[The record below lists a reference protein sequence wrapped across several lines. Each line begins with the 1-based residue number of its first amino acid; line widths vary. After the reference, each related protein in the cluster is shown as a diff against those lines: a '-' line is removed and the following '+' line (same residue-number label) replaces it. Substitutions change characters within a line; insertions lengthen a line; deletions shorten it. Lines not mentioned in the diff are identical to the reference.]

1 MSKQAKAS
9 NASNAQKLVHSLI
22 RIVPGA
28 HEENLRTVRKVRAFI
43 QNPEA
48 SSPALWKIPAS
59 FGNPL
64 LNWVPFH
71 RGEYVTQA
79 VPVPGMTP
87 AYLLPLPGQRALIIG
102 SPAGVTLDG
111 GIWDDEAQRW
121 TNVKDLQILVNTP
134 DGVTC
139 ATVES
144 GDFVLFTE
152 STGPDQE
159 TVDSA
164 TAILDEL
171 EKRILD
177 EREKH
182 TLEEAQSIQ
191 EELVFEDVTLALA
204 QGQEEGQENE

>member
-1 MSKQAKAS
+1 MPKQAK
-9 NASNAQKLVHSLI
+9 ASNAQKLVHSLI

-28 HEENLRTVRKVRAFI
+28 HDENLRTVRKVRAFI

-48 SSPALWKIPAS
+48 SSPALWKIPTP
-59 FGNPL
+59 FGSPL
-64 LNWVPFH
+64 LDWVPFSS
-71 RGEYVTQA
+71 GQYVTQA
-79 VPVPGMTP
+79 VPAAGMSP
-87 AYLLPLPGQRALIIG
+87 AYLLPLPGQRALILG
-102 SPAGVTLDG
+102 SPERVDLNGA
-111 GIWDDEAQRW
+111 IWDVNSCRW
-121 TNVKDLQILVNTP
+121 TNVKDLRILVNTP

-144 GDFVLFTE
+144 GDFVLVTE

-177 EREKH
+177 EMEK
-182 TLEEAQSIQ
+182 LEAQSIQ
-191 EELVFEDVTLALA
+191 EELVFEDVTLA
-204 QGQEEGQENE
+204 GDQEEGQEDE